1 MGWCSAHDNRHVH
14 TSLLV
19 HAPGPLLFRESGE
32 FQTPWNF
39 PGRRHGGRHWPRV
52 HHRLETCILYP
63 LLSAVYM
70 CVVHSRFNHSPACQ
84 LLDSS
89 VKEPIAGVIFST
101 SLCTQFSSLALLYCK
116 LFTLRS
122 RPLPVQAQPD
132 VCLRG
137 HRRWYRGANFVCERV
152 SRKSKHPE
160 AGKRSEIMRGGGRCN
175 AGRDPQQS
183 PAHIPGASGSVHQRS
198 CISFIFFR

>member
-1 MGWCSAHDNRHVH
+1 
-14 TSLLV
+14 
-19 HAPGPLLFRESGE
+19 
-32 FQTPWNF
+32 
-39 PGRRHGGRHWPRV
+39 
-52 HHRLETCILYP
+52 
-63 LLSAVYM
+63 M
-70 CVVHSRFNHSPACQ
+70 CVVHSRFNHSSACQ

-160 AGKRSEIMRGGGRCN
+160 AGKRSEIMRGV
-175 AGRDPQQS
+175 AEM
-183 PAHIPGASGSVHQRS
+183 PAEIRSNRPRTFLVPLGAF
-198 CISFIFFR
+198 ISDLVFPLFFFARPPKHKSD